1 MFLELKH
8 EVQTL
13 GVYTLTSETL
23 SVDNVL
29 NFCTSLRKDPRKR
42 IWSVTSLITKAE
54 SRILIDHL
62 PIMPRNSY
70 GNRKFKT
77 LMGLKQ

>member
-8 EVQTL
+8 KVQTL

-29 NFCTSLRKDPRKR
+29 NFCTSLRKDPQK
-42 IWSVTSLITKAE
+42 SLGCD
-54 SRILIDHL
+54 LL
-62 PIMPRNSY
+62 NY
-70 GNRKFKT
+70 
-77 LMGLKQ
+77 